1 MTSRLRKSIAITCLV
16 SLIVASIALAENE
29 PPTRR
34 GGRDSQM
41 QRNAPSRYMGSR
53 STQQPGGGRGMGGP
67 SEMGM
72 SRERGMG
79 QELIPQILKKK
90 LNLTD
95 EQNGKVNTAQDEL
108 TKKSQILTKKHQDLK
123 QKLDAAVN
131 KSDKEAVVATAQEMG
146 KAIGESALLKISQK
160 DILKGILNEKQM
172 KSFENYNTQRAEMRE
187 KMRKQM
193 EERMRNRGEGSQRNR
208 NQNSNRSKT
217 RGTSSPRR
225 SR

>member
-1 MTSRLRKSIAITCLV
+1 MTSKLQKTIAITCLV

-29 PPTRR
+29 RPRR
-34 GGRDSQM
+34 VAPMDGRGDRGTM
-41 QRNAPSRYMGSR
+41 QPG
-53 STQQPGGGRGMGGP
+53 GGGRGMGGP
-67 SEMGM
+67 GEMGM
-72 SRERGMG
+72 GRGRGMG

-95 EQNGKVNTAQDEL
+95 EQNGKVKTAQDEL
-108 TKKSQILTKKHQDLK
+108 TKKSQILSKKQQELK
-123 QKLDAAVN
+123 QKLDTAVN
-131 KSDKEAVVATAQEMG
+131 KGDKEAVVATAQEMG
-146 KAIGESALLKISQK
+146 KAIGESALLKISEK
-160 DILKGILNEKQM
+160 DILKGILNEEQM
-172 KSFENYNTQRAEMRE
+172 KSFENYNTQRAEMRK